1 MLHAIFQWLINT
13 ISALGY
19 SGLVVLM
26 AIESSLIP
34 LPSELV
40 MPPAGYLAAKGQMD
54 PVLAVVAGTAG
65 SILGALLNYGLAT
78 WLGEPFLRRFGRYL
92 LISGTALDKSEHFFK
107 RHGEIGTL
115 LGRLVPVVRHLISIP
130 AGLARMNLAR
140 FALFTGLGAGLWC
153 GILVYI
159 GWLVG
164 QNADAIG
171 SAAQAA
177 YTAQAHH
184 WVVYRILPGVA
195 VLLVCYVAWYR
206 SRNRAGRMS

>member
-1 MLHAIFQWLINT
+1 MLHAFFQWLIDT
-13 ISALGY
+13 ISSLGY
-19 SGLVVLM
+19 AGLVVLM
-26 AIESSLIP
+26 AIESSVLP

-54 PVLAVVAGTAG
+54 PILAVIAGTTG

-78 WLGEPFLRRFGRYL
+78 WLGEPLLRRFGRYV
-92 LISGTALDKSEHFFK
+92 LISGSALDRSESFFK

-130 AGLARMNLAR
+130 AGLARMNLPR

-164 QNADAIG
+164 HNAEAIG

-177 YTAQAHH
+177 YAAQAHH
-184 WVVYRILPGVA
+184 WVVYRVLPGVV
-195 VLLVCYVAWYR
+195 VLLVGYIAWYR
-206 SRNRAGRMS
+206 SRTRADRMS